1 MKYPEKFI
9 VAALIKMDLDELQ
22 ALSDALW
29 EDWRRVDMALKVV
42 NEMHKQTKEASEE

>member
-9 VAALIKMDLDELQ
+9 VAELIKMDLDELR

-42 NEMHKQTKEASEE
+42 SEMDKQTKEASEE

>member
-1 MKYPEKFI
+1 MEYPHKFI
-9 VAALIKMDLDELQ
+9 VASLIKMDSEELK

-42 NEMHKQTKEASEE
+42 KEMDRQTEEAKED

>member
-9 VAALIKMDLDELQ
+9 VAALIKMELGELK

-42 NEMHKQTKEASEE
+42 KEMDMQTKEANEE

>member
-1 MKYPEKFI
+1 MKYPEKFV
-9 VAALIKMDLDELQ
+9 VAALIKMDLDELK

-42 NEMHKQTKEASEE
+42 NEMDMQTKEANEE

>member
-9 VAALIKMDLDELQ
+9 VAALIKMDLDELK

-42 NEMHKQTKEASEE
+42 DAMDKQTKEASEE

>member
-9 VAALIKMDLDELQ
+9 VAALIKMDLDELK

-42 NEMHKQTKEASEE
+42 NEMDMQTKEANEE

>member
-1 MKYPEKFI
+1 MKYPEKFV
-9 VAALIKMDLDELQ
+9 VAALIKMDLDELK

-42 NEMHKQTKEASEE
+42 KEMDMQTKEASEE